1 MRINS
6 GLKSLMIAGFFSL
19 SGCSNAANNVANNKG
34 VDMSKYDEMVNWCV
48 GRYAFQV
55 PKNATLNGGSD
66 EYDSFRIESI
76 LSSSMD
82 AFNTEIK
89 KIEKKYSELDYY
101 VKDQTQIVTN
111 GNQVSKIIWGHSTFA
126 KGRIPVSVFA
136 FVYDKSARTL
146 FKIKGTY
153 AKEYEAESI
162 DGIRYL
168 VKNISARNN
177 NIIPKESG
185 ICIQNG
191 FIKDNGQKFK
201 YSNQTIGFGMK
212 DMPSILIGL
221 ETESTTAKLD
231 NLIDRTTKGIKES
244 SFGAGVF
251 ANIKTVRKGKKD
263 QSLGGQLQGY
273 EWIITVP
280 MKGVNGIDA
289 KWEHTGTGGN
299 ALDPLVQIELN
310 TGYDQKTASIAQKE
324 ALFLY
329 EKLLNTIRKF

>member
-1 MRINS
+1 M
-6 GLKSLMIAGFFSL
+6 KSFKTVLLAFFMSFFIF
-19 SGCSNAANNVANNKG
+19 GCSQAENELIAQNQFNQI
-34 VDMSKYDEMVNWCV
+34 EMENWCI

-66 EYDSFRIESI
+66 KYDSFKIESV

-82 AFNTEIK
+82 AFNAEIK
-89 KIEKKYSELDYY
+89 KIQQKYSEGKYY
-101 VKDQTQIVTN
+101 IKDQTQIETH
-111 GNQVSKIIWGHSTFA
+111 GMQVSKIIWGRY
-126 KGRIPVSVFA
+126 KYVRDEGPVYVYS
-136 FVYDKSARTL
+136 FVYDQSARIL

-153 AKEYEAESI
+153 SKKYEEESI
-162 DGIRYL
+162 ESIKYL

-212 DMPSILIGL
+212 DMPSIFIGL
-221 ETESTTAKLD
+221 ETESTTEKLD

-244 SFGAGVF
+244 SFGASVF
-251 ANIKTVRKGKKD
+251 IHLKTVRKGKKD
-263 QSLGGQLQGY
+263 QNLGGQLQGY

-289 KWEHTGTGGN
+289 VWEHTGTGGN
-299 ALDPLVQIELN
+299 ALDPLVQLELN

-329 EKLLNTIRKF
+329 EKLLNTVRKF

>member
-1 MRINS
+1 M
-6 GLKSLMIAGFFSL
+6 KSFKTALLAFFL
-19 SGCSNAANNVANNKG
+19 SFFIFGCSKAENELIAQNQFNQI
-34 VDMSKYDEMVNWCV
+34 EMESWCV

-55 PKNATLNGGSD
+55 PKNSTLNGGSD
-66 EYDSFRIESI
+66 EYDSFKIDSV

-82 AFNTEIK
+82 AFNAEIK

-101 VKDQTQIVTN
+101 VKDQTQIETH
-111 GNQVSKIIWGHSTFA
+111 GMQVSKIIWGHSTFA
-126 KGRIPVSVFA
+126 QGRTPVEVYA

-153 AKEYEAESI
+153 SKEYEAESI
-162 DGIRYL
+162 ASIKYL

-212 DMPSILIGL
+212 DMPSIFIGL
-221 ETESTTAKLD
+221 ETESTTEKLD
-231 NLIDRTTKGIKES
+231 NLIDRTTKRIKES
-244 SFGAGVF
+244 SFGASAF
-251 ANIKTVRKGKKD
+251 IHFKTVRKGKKD
-263 QSLGGQLQGY
+263 QSTGGQLQGY
-273 EWIITVP
+273 EWIIKVP
-280 MKGVNGIDA
+280 MKGMNGIDA
-289 KWEHTGTGGN
+289 VWEHTGTGGN
-299 ALDPLVQIELN
+299 ALDPLVQLELN
-310 TGYDQKTASIAQKE
+310 TGYDQKTASITEKE

-329 EKLLNTIRKF
+329 EKLLNTVRKF